1 MAAIEISCAQ
11 DIATYFSRNQHYLEP
26 TFRELKT
33 IRGAWE
39 GMIRNGGQFPT
50 GTGFRAR
57 VSTLG
62 SERMDPADMQW
73 VAMVGLQDDCVTSCN
88 VPSQEVNIGNADH
101 RWYGVFSHGQ
111 YTTPFCLEK
120 MWADSINLP
129 QQIRNRMMNLKQ
141 RTVDVMDEFYRK
153 NTLGYADHRW
163 AGNSSTGE
171 VTDGGWNFEY
181 DANGEVNID
190 KIIITDDSL
199 LGAGGTPVNIGLPSL
214 DAMNYIKE
222 YGSYDGAFELD
233 GPTTAMVDMEIAQQ
247 LPKFDTNVRADNRYR
262 QPTVL
267 NPGLNTVDEY
277 GGFRFRRDPFIVR
290 YYWDVDDPNYP
301 DGVLT
306 RIKQWSKR
314 RVSEGCVSTVS
325 TDYLKAD
332 FTVIIFPNE
341 EVWEWQNY
349 ETPNPPEMPFE
360 QPFSP
365 YNGIWHFRNQIDEIT
380 PCNRQKNL
388 AYWEM
393 ILKKAAKPN
402 LTSMGHVYL
411 VRRYNSRGVF
421 ASCRGLTVPTG
432 GSYDCSLS
440 CPPIDATP
448 PAYVSRVVC
457 AGKYNP
463 AGANCGV

>member
-1 MAAIEISCAQ
+1 MAIQISCSA

-39 GMIRNGGQFPT
+39 GMIRNGGNFPT

-62 SERMDPADMQW
+62 SERMDPADMVW
-73 VAMVGLQDDCVTSCN
+73 TPMIGLQDDCVGTCN
-88 VPSQEVNIGNADH
+88 IPSQEVNIGNADH
-101 RWYGVFSHGQ
+101 RWYGVESHAQ

-120 MWADSINLP
+120 MWADALNLP

-153 NTLGYADHRW
+153 FSMGFADHRW
-163 AGNSSTGE
+163 VGNTNSGDVVE
-171 VTDGGWNFEY
+171 NQWHFEQ
-181 DANGEVNID
+181 DANGFVNID
-190 KIIITDDSL
+190 KIVLDSSL
-199 LGAGGTPVNIGLPSL
+199 LDGNGAPTYIGLPSV
-214 DAMNYIKE
+214 DALNYIKE
-222 YGSYDGAFELD
+222 YGSYDGAFETD
-233 GPTTAMVDMEIAQQ
+233 GITPIMVDMDIAQQ
-247 LPKFDTNVRADNRYR
+247 LPKYDTNVRADNRYR
-262 QPTVL
+262 APAVL
-267 NPGLNTVDEY
+267 NPGLDTVDSY
-277 GGFRFRRDPFIVR
+277 ANYRFKRDPFLAR
-290 YYWDVDDPNYP
+290 YFWDVNDANYP

-314 RVSEGCVSTVS
+314 VVSEGCVSTAS

-341 EVWEWQNY
+341 DVWEWQNY
-349 ETPNPPEMPFE
+349 ETPNPPEMPYE

-402 LTSMGHVYL
+402 LTSLGHTYL
-411 VRRYNSRGVF
+411 VRRFNSRGIF
-421 ASCRGLTVPTG
+421 PSCKPLVVPVA
-432 GSYDCSLS
+432 GSYDCSLV
-440 CPPIDATP
+440 CPPIDSFP
-448 PAYVSRVVC
+448 PPYVTRTVC
-457 AGKYNP
+457 NGSWNP
-463 AGANCGV
+463 AGATCGA